1 MAWQIKI
8 PLSKTIDGETVLR
21 HYYEID
27 IYADSISR
35 VNHCDTCNKEYATV
49 QEAINKVVE
58 MIENDKD
65 CKELDGGISWKYTIT
80 LCEETAETIWATIY
94 KVYKYKGEVRI
105 KELKD

>member
-1 MAWQIKI
+1 MAWKIRI
-8 PLSKTIDGETVLR
+8 PLSKTIDGEIVLR

-27 IYADSISR
+27 IYTDSFSR
-35 VNHCDTCNKEYATV
+35 ANHCETYNKEFATV
-49 QEAINKVVE
+49 QEAINKVAE

-80 LCEETAETIWATIY
+80 LCEETAETTWTTTY

-105 KELKD
+105 KELEN